1 MLRPISVRKLIQN
14 LKLLDFVG
22 PYSGV
27 RHMFMIKDNLKLRIP
42 NPHNVDI
49 SKGLLSEIL
58 RQGGISLNDWNS
70 LLKNQ

>member
-1 MLRPISVRKLIQN
+1 
-14 LKLLDFVG
+14 
-22 PYSGV
+22 
-27 RHMFMIKDNLKLRIP
+27 MIKDNLKLRIP
-42 NPHNVDI
+42 NPHNGDI